1 MADVARTAGVSIA
14 TVSHVLN
21 GTRAVHP
28 DTSQA
33 VLDAIEQCGYVHNT
47 LARALVTTRTQTI
60 GVVISSASTS
70 FSTEILRGVEDQ
82 AVQHGYTLLV
92 ADPRDDPDH
101 EFRVV
106 SSLVQR
112 QIDGIVLAPSG
123 EPSRTVRYLDDHKI
137 PTVLADRV
145 LDGEH
150 DQVSAENTEP
160 TALLV
165 DHVAELGHR
174 RIGFIAGIEG
184 MSTTTE
190 RRAGY
195 REGLRRNGIPAAE
208 ELWRSGGSEF
218 DAAYRAATELLT
230 RSQPPT
236 ALIAANNAM
245 TIGAMQALRDLELR
259 IPEDVALVGFDDFPW
274 ADLFSPRLTVI
285 SQPSQEIGS
294 KAVELLLSR
303 LDDRD
308 RPPREHR
315 LPSRFVH
322 RDSCGC
328 PR

>member
-28 DTSQA
+28 DTGQA

-47 LARALVTTRTQTI
+47 LARALVTTRTRTI

-70 FSTEILRGVEDQ
+70 FSTEILRGAEGM

-106 SSLVQR
+106 SNLVQR
-112 QIDGIVLAPSG
+112 QVDGIVLAPSG
-123 EPSRTVRYLDDHKI
+123 EPSRTIRYLDDHKI
-137 PTVLADRV
+137 PAVLADRV
-145 LDGEH
+145 LGGEH
-150 DQVSAENTEP
+150 DQVSAENAEP

-184 MSTTTE
+184 MSTTAE
-190 RRAGY
+190 RCSGY
-195 REGLRRNGIPAAE
+195 REGLRRNGIDSMD
-208 ELWRSGGSEF
+208 ELCRSGGSEF
-218 DAAYRAATELLT
+218 DAARRAATELLT

-236 ALIAANNAM
+236 ALVAANNAM
-245 TIGAMQALRDLELR
+245 TIGAMQAVRDLELR
-259 IPEDVALVGFDDFPW
+259 VPEDVALVGFDDFPW

-285 SQPSQEIGS
+285 SQPSEEIGS
-294 KAVELLLSR
+294 KAVELLLDR
-303 LDDRD
+303 LDDLD

-322 RDSCGC
+322 RESCGC
-328 PR
+328 SR